1 MGRYEPAFPTGTGCV
16 CFSLHDR
23 YDQQGEKPARHEAA
37 RHDSAARRISP
48 PVLSFKK
55 SMVARVAPR
64 SDFMRRA
71 EARPHRKEFELTN
84 EINTGIDIEAT
95 GFAKLGISGVLL
107 KATHGAGFTEP
118 KPIQEQAIPPHLA
131 GRDILGVAQTGSGKT
146 AAFALPILSKII
158 ALGTRRRPKTARALI
173 LAPTRELA
181 VQIDET
187 IRVLARGAHI
197 STALVLGGVS
207 RSSQVRKIAPGVD
220 FLIATPG
227 RLTDLVR
234 ERDVNLSE
242 TTWLVLDE
250 ADRML
255 DMGFINDVR
264 RLAKA
269 THPGRQTALFS
280 ATMPPEIEELANGLL
295 RDPARIAVAPQ
306 GTTVA
311 EITQSIV
318 MARTKQKRKLL
329 SDMLADPAYER
340 VIVFARTKHGADRV
354 TRDLARDGF
363 EAAVI
368 HGNKSQNARQ
378 GALNG
383 FRDGK
388 VRILVATD
396 IAARGIDV
404 PGISHVINF
413 DLPDEA
419 ESYVHR
425 IGRTARN
432 GASGTAV
439 TLVDPSEN
447 AKLRQVERIIRMKL
461 PVTASYLDQPDPALK
476 NAADRQIAA
485 NDDARDA
492 EHSRRQGRGRSN
504 SGQRQGHRGQGG
516 QAKPQQPR
524 VEHGRGVP
532 YRELRDGQQGEQRQ
546 RGADG
551 QRPAANT
558 TKPGEHRHAA
568 GKPAGKKR
576 FRNKRRGLGNSATR
590 AA

>member
-1 MGRYEPAFPTGTGCV
+1 MENVNHTEP
-16 CFSLHDR
+16 
-23 YDQQGEKPARHEAA
+23 
-37 RHDSAARRISP
+37 
-48 PVLSFKK
+48 
-55 SMVARVAPR
+55 
-64 SDFMRRA
+64 
-71 EARPHRKEFELTN
+71 
-84 EINTGIDIEAT
+84 T
-95 GFAKLGISGVLL
+95 GFAKLGIAGVLL

-118 KPIQEQAIPPHLA
+118 KPIQVEAIPPHLA

-146 AAFALPILSKII
+146 AAFSLPILSKII
-158 ALGTRRRPKTARALI
+158 ALGTRRKPRTARALV

-181 VQIDET
+181 VQIEET
-187 IRVLARGAHI
+187 IRLLAKGAHV

-207 RSSQVRKIAPGVD
+207 RSSQVRKVAPGVD

-234 ERDVNLSE
+234 ERDVDLSE

-269 THPGRQTALFS
+269 THPARQTALFS
-280 ATMPPEIEELANGLL
+280 ATMPPEIEELTKSLL
-295 RDPARIAVAPQ
+295 RDPVRIEVAPQ
-306 GTTVA
+306 GTTAA
-311 EITQSIV
+311 EIAQSVV

-329 SDMLADPAYER
+329 ADMLADPAYER

-354 TRDLARDGF
+354 TRDLSRDGF

-368 HGNKSQNARQ
+368 HGNKSQGARQ
-378 GALNG
+378 KALGG
-383 FRDGK
+383 FRDGS

-425 IGRTARN
+425 IGRTGRN
-432 GASGTAV
+432 GASGAAV

-447 AKLRQVERIIRMKL
+447 AKLRQVERVIRMKL
-461 PVTASYLDQPDPALK
+461 PVAASYLDQPDPTPRT
-476 NAADRQIAA
+476 AADRQIAA
-485 NDDARDA
+485 NDDRRDA
-492 EHSRRQGRGRSN
+492 EHARRQGNGNRGR
-504 SGQRQGHRGQGG
+504 GHGG
-516 QAKPQQPR
+516 QNR
-524 VEHGRGVP
+524 SREDHGRGVP
-532 YRELRDGQQGEQRQ
+532 YAELRQG
-546 RGADG
+546 G
-551 QRPAANT
+551 QREGGQRSQNAPQANAGQKSAAEKPAS
-558 TKPGEHRHAA
+558 

-576 FRNKRRGLGNSATR
+576 FRNRRKGFGGSKR